1 MSTLK
6 RVLVV
11 GSGPIVVGQAAEFDY
26 AGTQAT
32 MGFHDEGVEVVGLND
47 NPATSL
53 TRPGVADIAVI
64 ASVDQEH
71 IIAAMHDH
79 ACTAVAAAF
88 GGQAALNA
96 CVSLVDSGR
105 LRSDQLL
112 GTPRHGIEA
121 AENRQAFAALAELLH
136 APTADS
142 FSITC
147 ENQIERAIGVVG
159 LPCLLRTSYTLGGT
173 GTQLLHTIA
182 DVRNATITALA
193 TSGSAPTLERSLL
206 GWCEVEFEVIR
217 DCHGTAIAVCSMENL
232 DPVGIHTG
240 DSIVVAPIMTLDDA
254 LVQDLRRAALQLAHV
269 IGVVGACNV
278 QFAVN
283 QLTREWHTIECNP
296 RTSRSSALA
305 SKATAYPIAR
315 IAARLMCGSALS
327 SIVLGSSGAPAA
339 LEPSMDYVTVKI
351 PAWSDERFAN
361 VNVALGTQMRSTGES
376 MGIGA
381 SFPEALGKAARGAR
395 LTQACAKFSSP
406 GTLLAIDQAVCR
418 GDSVSSIAVACG
430 WQPWF
435 IEEIARSIAAKA
447 ACANLT
453 PKTLLAAKRLGVSDI
468 AIAMVAGVTQ
478 TVIRQLRWKHGIIPG
493 YRTIDGTAGELA
505 SAANYMYSTYAS
517 ADAPRFG
524 SNTVLIIGSGPIM
537 IGQGVEFD
545 CCTASALTRLR
556 DLGISSAVLNCNPET
571 VSTDY
576 DASDA
581 LVFDPVDA
589 EALDDIV
596 RATGCSVIAQLGGQ
610 TAIDAATDSITVSD
624 SQQITIAK
632 NAGDRVIFDAT
643 CVTMGI
649 IRPEIGVTDA
659 PAILRPSHVIGGAG
673 MRIVLNDDALAAAI
687 ANSATTLVIERLV
700 DGVEFDVD
708 VIRCNSGQT
717 WTPGAI
723 EQLDAPGVHSGDSIA
738 VWPALSERK
747 ALAAE
752 TAALEIVRGMGCVG
766 ISNVQVIVS
775 ADLTAYVIEVNARAS
790 RTAPFVS
797 KAAGIDIVAA
807 SIDAI
812 ELGCIPTMTLQRDR
826 RWVKVPV
833 WSKQLPAPALGP
845 TMTSTG
851 ESMFSVPSSLGLLD
865 LRLIARLGNSHPA
878 PRQPA

>member
-1 MSTLK
+1 MSALK

-26 AGTQAT
+26 AGTQAV
-32 MGFHDEGVEVVGLND
+32 MGFHDEGLTVVGLND

-53 TRPGVADIAVI
+53 TRKGVADIAVI
-64 ASVDQEH
+64 APVEPASIMAAMQEH
-71 IIAAMHDH
+71 D
-79 ACTAVAAAF
+79 CDCVAAAF
-88 GGQAALNA
+88 GGQVALNA
-96 CVSLVDSGR
+96 CITLASDGR
-105 LRSDQLL
+105 LRSEQLL

-142 FSITC
+142 FSITR
-147 ENQIERAIGVVG
+147 EDQIDRALGVVG
-159 LPCLLRTSYTLGGT
+159 LPCMLRTSYTLGGT
-173 GTQLLHTIA
+173 GTRLLYNAA

-217 DCHGTAIAVCSMENL
+217 DRHGTTIAVCSMENL

-254 LVQDLRRAALQLAHV
+254 LVQDLRHAALQLAHV
-269 IGVVGACNV
+269 IGVIGACNV

-283 QLTREWHTIECNP
+283 QLTREWRTIECNP

-305 SKATAYPIAR
+305 SKVTAYPIAR

-327 SIVLGSSGAPAA
+327 SIVLGSSGAPAT
-339 LEPSMDYVTVKI
+339 LEPSMDYITVKI
-351 PAWSDERFAN
+351 PTWSDERFDN
-361 VNVALGTQMRSTGES
+361 MDVTLGTQMRSTGES

-381 SFPEALGKAARGAR
+381 SFPEALGKATRGTGSARA
-395 LTQACAKFSSP
+395 LAKFGTP
-406 GTLLAIDQAVCR
+406 GTLLAIDQAVRR
-418 GDSVSSIAVACG
+418 GDDVPSIAAACG

-435 IEEIARSIAAKA
+435 IEEIARSITAEA
-447 ACANLT
+447 ACVNLT
-453 PKTLLAAKRLGVSDI
+453 PETLLTAKRLGVSDSAI
-468 AIAMVAGVTQ
+468 AIVAGVSQ
-478 TVIRQLRWKHGIIPG
+478 TAIRQLRWEHDIIPG

-517 ADAPRFG
+517 ADAPHFD
-524 SNTVLIIGSGPIM
+524 SSTVLIIGSGPIR

-545 CCTASALTRLR
+545 CCTASALARLHE
-556 DLGISSAVLNCNPET
+556 LGMRSAVLNCNPET

-610 TAIDAATDSITVSD
+610 TAIDAAADSITVSD
-624 SQQITIAK
+624 SQQIAIAR
-632 NAGDRVIFDAT
+632 NAGDRAIFDAT
-643 CVTMGI
+643 CSTMGI

-673 MRIVLNDDALAAAI
+673 MRIVLDDGAMAAAI
-687 ANSATTLVIERLV
+687 ADSATPLVIERLV
-700 DGVEFDVD
+700 EGVEFDVD
-708 VIRCNSGQT
+708 VIRCHSGHV

-738 VWPALSERK
+738 VWPALSRQE

-790 RTAPFVS
+790 RTAPFIS
-797 KAAGIDIVAA
+797 KAAGIDIVSA

-812 ELGCIPTMTLQRDR
+812 KLDRVPTITFKRDR
-826 RWVKVPV
+826 RWIKIPV
-833 WSKQLPAPALGP
+833 WSKQLPAASLGP

-851 ESMFSVPSSLGLLD
+851 ERMLSVPSSLGLPD
-865 LRLIARLGNSHPA
+865 LRLIARSGSSHPA
-878 PRQPA
+878 QRQLA